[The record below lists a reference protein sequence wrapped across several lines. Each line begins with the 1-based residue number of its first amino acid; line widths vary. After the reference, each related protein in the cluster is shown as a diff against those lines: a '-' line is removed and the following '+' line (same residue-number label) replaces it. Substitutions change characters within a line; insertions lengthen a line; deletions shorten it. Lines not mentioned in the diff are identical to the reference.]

1 MATKVTH
8 MLTHFPRPLETKN
21 YETFRIGDTIITDAK
36 TVRPAL
42 PGDLVSLDGSGN
54 LIIDKRTRHAGLVG
68 TIEMA
73 SAVKYGFTSRGTPIY
88 LFVPWNES
96 YPPFYVGSSHKS
108 KENMLA
114 IVDYESWDKQANC
127 PRGSCRIILGPCGE
141 LAAEQAALIHHAS
154 PHPWKKS
161 LLPPTLFP
169 RAVGPPDT
177 TLLFAPTFHVDP
189 PGCKDIDDALTL
201 LVQDDGQIAVHIHIA
216 DVATLLASNESLWRA
231 AEIGQTLYT
240 DGRVQ
245 VGLFPPLVEESLSL
259 MPGLTR
265 PTLTL
270 RILWDPATGAI
281 GWTQWQHTEI
291 VVKDSFTYDSV
302 MNSAHAL
309 LLRPLCVA
317 LGGQDTADSHEWIAQ
332 TMLYY
337 NRAAAAVIRD
347 AGAGILRCHNAPEQA
362 VLDRI
367 STISTIPKFL
377 AYSSGSYCAA
387 DTTGS
392 TEHWGLGSALYCH
405 ASSPIRRF
413 ADCINQASIM
423 NALFKYG
430 IAVPT
435 YSIDDL
441 NAVEKAIKAYERDLF
456 FVRRLLTLG
465 TGIDPE
471 FGVIVD
477 ATEKKV
483 KIWVEGWK
491 RIVHVRRPLDGWGF
505 EPTMGS
511 SVLVKAHA
519 NYTQRNWKR
528 RVTLR
533 IAVA

>member
-1 MATKVTH
+1 VVKRTQ
-8 MLTHFPRPLETKN
+8 MLTHFPHPLETKN

-42 PGDLVSLDGSGN
+42 PGDLVSLDDSGK
-54 LIIDKRTRHAGLVG
+54 LVIERRTRHTGLVG
-68 TIEMA
+68 TIEMG

-96 YPPFYVGSSHKS
+96 YPPFYVGSSNKS

-127 PRGSCRIILGPCGE
+127 PRGACRTIIGPCGD
-141 LAAEQAALIHHAS
+141 LAAEQAALVHHAS

-169 RAVGPPDT
+169 RAVAPPDT

-201 LVQDDGQIAVHIHIA
+201 VVQADGQIAVHIHIA
-216 DVATLLASNESLWRA
+216 DVATLLGSNESLWRA

-259 MPGLTR
+259 IPGLAR

-270 RILWDPATGAI
+270 RLLWDPATGLI
-281 GWTQWQHTEI
+281 SRTQWQHAQI
-291 VVKDSFTYDSV
+291 IVKDSFTYESV
-302 MNSAHAL
+302 VNSDHAPL
-309 LLRPLCVA
+309 LQAFCVA
-317 LGGQDTADSHEWIAQ
+317 LGGPDTTDSHEWIAQ

-337 NRAAAAVIRD
+337 NRAAASIIRE
-347 AGAGILRCHNAPEQA
+347 ARTGVLRCHSAPQQA

-367 STISTIPKFL
+367 SRFSTVPNFL
-377 AYSSGSYCAA
+377 AYSSGAYCAA
-387 DTTGS
+387 DTTGP
-392 TEHWGLGSALYCH
+392 TEHWGLGAALYCH

-413 ADCINQASIM
+413 ADCINQTSMM
-423 NALFKYG
+423 NALFGYG

-435 YSIDDL
+435 HSIDDL
-441 NAVEKAIKAYERDLF
+441 NAAEKAVKSYERDLF

-471 FGVIVD
+471 SGVIVD
-477 ATEKKV
+477 MSGEKV
-483 KIWVEGWK
+483 SLWVEPWK
-491 RIVHVRRPLDGWGF
+491 RIVRVRRPLDGWGF
-505 EPTMGS
+505 EPTIGLTV
-511 SVLVKAHA
+511 VLKAHA
-519 NYTQRNWKR
+519 NYTKRNWKR
-528 RVTLR
+528 RLTLCLA
-533 IAVA
+533 AV

>member
-1 MATKVTH
+1 
-8 MLTHFPRPLETKN
+8 MLTHFLLETKN

-42 PGDLVSLDGSGN
+42 PGDLVTLDISKN
-54 LIIDKRTRHAGLVG
+54 LVIDRRTRHTGLVG
-68 TIEMA
+68 TIEMG
-73 SAVKYGFTSRGTPIY
+73 SSIKYGFTSRGTPIY

-96 YPPFYVGSSHKS
+96 YPPFYVGSSNKS

-127 PRGSCRIILGPCGE
+127 PRGACRTILGPCGD
-141 LAAEQAALIHHAS
+141 LAAEQAALVAHAS

-169 RAVGPPDT
+169 RTGAAPDT

-201 LVQDDGQIAVHIHIA
+201 IVQADGQIAVHIHIA
-216 DVATLLASNESLWRA
+216 DVATLLGSNESLWRA

-259 MPGLTR
+259 VRGLGR

-270 RILWDPATGAI
+270 RLLWDPATGTVGPA
-281 GWTQWQHTEI
+281 QWQHAEI
-291 VVKDSFTYDSV
+291 IVKDSFTYESV
-302 MNSAHAL
+302 INSEHAS

-317 LGGQDTADSHEWIAQ
+317 LGGPDTADSHEWIAQ

-337 NRAAAAVIRD
+337 NRAAASVIRE
-347 AGAGILRCHNAPEQA
+347 AGVGVLRCHSAPQQA

-367 STISTIPKFL
+367 SHFSTVPKFL
-377 AYSSGSYCAA
+377 AYSSGAYCSA
-387 DTTGS
+387 DTTGPI
-392 TEHWGLGSALYCH
+392 EHWGLGSALYCH

-413 ADCINQASIM
+413 ADCINQVSMM
-423 NALFKYG
+423 NALFGYG

-435 YSIDDL
+435 HSIDGL
-441 NAVEKAIKAYERDLF
+441 NAAEKAIKGYERDLF

-471 FGVIVD
+471 LGVVVD
-477 ATEKKV
+477 VSEEKV
-483 KIWVEGWK
+483 KVWVELWK
-491 RIVHVRRPLDGWGF
+491 RIVRVRRPLHGWGF

-511 SVLVKAHA
+511 TVVLKAHA

-528 RVTLR
+528 RL
-533 IAVA
+533 VAALSHYT

>member
-1 MATKVTH
+1 

-54 LIIDKRTRHAGLVG
+54 LVIDRRTRHTGLVG

-127 PRGSCRIILGPCGE
+127 PRGSCRTILGPCGD
-141 LAAEQAALIHHAS
+141 LTAEQAALVAHAS
-154 PHPWKKS
+154 PNPWKKS

-169 RAVGPPDT
+169 RART
-177 TLLFAPTFHVDP
+177 AEKTLLHAPTFHVDP

-201 LVQDDGQIAVHIHIA
+201 VVQDDGQIAVHIHIA

-231 AEIGQTLYT
+231 KEIGQTLYT

-259 MPGLTR
+259 MPGLSR

-270 RILWDPATGAI
+270 HFLWDPATGTVGPA
-281 GWTQWQHTEI
+281 QWHHTEI
-291 VVKDSFTYDSV
+291 IVKESYTYESVVKSDHGS
-302 MNSAHAL
+302 

-317 LGGQDTADSHEWIAQ
+317 LGGPDTADSHEWIAQ

-337 NRAAAAVIRD
+337 NRAAAAIIRE
-347 AGAGILRCHNAPEQA
+347 ARTGVLRCHSAPEQA

-367 STISTIPKFL
+367 SAISTIPKFL
-377 AYSSGSYCAA
+377 AYSSGTYRAA
-387 DTTGS
+387 NTTDS
-392 TEHWGLGSALYCH
+392 VEHWGLGSALYCH

-423 NALFKYG
+423 NTIFKYDLA
-430 IAVPT
+430 IPT
-435 YSIDDL
+435 HSVGDL
-441 NAVEKAIKAYERDLF
+441 NATEKAIKAYERDLF
-456 FVRRLLTLG
+456 FVRRFLTLG
-465 TGIDPE
+465 TGIEPE
-471 FGVIVD
+471 SGIIVD
-477 ATEKKV
+477 TAEKKV
-483 KIWVEGWK
+483 KVWIEAWR

-505 EPTMGS
+505 EPTMGAP
-511 SVLVKAHA
+511 VLVKAHA

-528 RVTLR
+528 RITLR
-533 IAVA
+533 LSSA